1 MLVLFQLLVKKCCK
15 IVVSSIY
22 CVPSIN
28 HKNNLG
34 SPSVILNPYNKKLKP
49 QITTVKIDPNDSKH
63 SPNKYNIRPN
73 NNKLTKY
80 STKST
85 FKNKK

>member
-1 MLVLFQLLVKKCCK
+1 MYLAL
-15 IVVSSIY
+15 IT
-22 CVPSIN
+22 
-28 HKNNLG
+28 KNNLS
-34 SPSVILNPYNKKLKP
+34 SPSIILNPYNKKLKP
-49 QITTVKIDPNDSKH
+49 QITTVKIDPNDNKH
-63 SPNKYNIRPN
+63 GPSNNKIRPN